1 MLVEIGQVGLTV
13 NSILLKDICLL
24 MQPLCLEQC
33 PSSCVFVLHHHV
45 NLSKSKTDFYSWKK
59 LIWTLNPKP

>member
-24 MQPLCLEQC
+24 MQPLFLEQR
-33 PSSCVFVLHHHV
+33 PPKSVFVFHHHV
-45 NLSKSKTDFYSWKK
+45 NLSKSKTDFDS
-59 LIWTLNPKP
+59 